1 MDKTIIA
8 KEIDVKAVRSS
19 GAGGQNVNK
28 VSTKVVLTFNLN
40 QSQAF
45 SDTEKE
51 ILMQKL
57 ASKCNENGELIIQ
70 SSETRSQLKNKEVAF
85 KKLFQL
91 FEKSLVQTKKR
102 IATKVPFGV
111 TQKRIISK
119 KAKALIKQSRKKP
132 DFQ

>member
-8 KEIDVKAVRSS
+8 KETDVKAVRSS
-19 GAGGQNVNK
+19 GAGGQNLNK

-45 SDTEKE
+45 SDAEKE

-91 FEKSLVQTKKR
+91 FEKSLVQPKKR

-111 TQKRIISK
+111 TQKRLISK
-119 KAKALIKQSRKKP
+119 KTKAFIKQSRKKP
-132 DFQ
+132 DL